1 MQHSIFC
8 PRLFDG
14 WRLRDNVVLRLR
26 AGRIEAMVDGG
37 AAGATPASLHL
48 PPGSTIAPGL
58 IDIQVN
64 GGGGK
69 LFNDQPSVLTISVIA
84 QAHRMQGTTA
94 FLPTLITDT
103 RHQMVRAISA
113 ARDACHSVPGVL
125 GIHLEGPFL
134 QSTRRGIHR
143 LKRIATFEPGG
154 GSGGVSPD
162 LPLLTSLGDAGRT
175 LITLAPECVPAG
187 AVRALRARG
196 AIVFAGHTDA
206 SYEQVQ
212 TALAEGLDGFTH
224 LFNAMSQLSPRAPG
238 TVGAALLARQAY
250 AGLILDGQHV
260 APGSVAVL
268 RAARGMQRVILVSD
282 AMPPAGTP
290 ATGFM
295 LQGESIRVEGGRCIN
310 GAGTLAGAA
319 ITLADAVRIGITQYG
334 LEPEQALACASRVP
348 AELLGLAGEYGVLQA
363 GARADAVVFDVD
375 FKPFAVMQGGNWVRA
390 PEVSAGHAI

>member
-14 WRLRDNVVLRLR
+14 WRLLDNVLMRLR

-37 AAGATPASLHL
+37 AASATLASLQL
-48 PPGSTIAPGL
+48 PRGSIIAPGL

-69 LFNDQPSVLTISVIA
+69 LFNDQPNVLTISVIA

-94 FLPTLITDT
+94 LLPTLITDT
-103 RHQMVRAISA
+103 RDQMVRAIGA
-113 ARDACHSVPGVL
+113 AREACHSIPGLL

-143 LKRIATFEPGG
+143 LERIATFDN
-154 GSGGVSPD
+154 GSGDASPD
-162 LPLLTSLGDAGRT
+162 VQLLTSLGDAGRT

-187 AVRALRARG
+187 AVRALRERG
-196 AIVFAGHTDA
+196 AIVFAGHTNA

-212 TALAEGLDGFTH
+212 AALAEGLDGFTH
-224 LFNAMSQLSPRAPG
+224 LFNAMSQLGPRAPG
-238 TVGAALLARQAY
+238 TVGAALLAPQAY
-250 AGLILDGQHV
+250 AGLILDGHHV

-282 AMPPAGTP
+282 AMPPAGTA

-295 LQGESIRVEGGRCIN
+295 LQGEPIRVEGGRCIN

-319 ITLADAVRIGITQYG
+319 ITLADAVRIGISQYG
-334 LEPEQALACASRVP
+334 LEPEQALACATRVP

-390 PEVSAGHAI
+390 PEVSAGQAL